1 MRSFLFALIFP
12 LFFLSTAT
20 PAVATQTVLVI
31 GDSLSSGHGI
41 RPEQSW
47 PSLLGQRLSSQRT
60 NYSVANVSI
69 SGDTTA
75 GGRSRLPAALKE
87 YQPAI
92 VVIELGA
99 NDGLRGLPVA
109 QIRENL
115 NAMIDAS
122 LAAKAKVLLIG
133 MWLPPNYGPY
143 AEEFRQNFAD
153 IARAKKIAYL
163 DFLLQP
169 IALQPAMFQSDG
181 THPVAAA
188 QPIILDHVWPR
199 LLPLL
204 K

>member
-20 PAVATQTVLVI
+20 PAVAARTVLVI

-60 NYSVANVSI
+60 DYSVTNVSI

-92 VVIELGA
+92 VIIELGA
-99 NDGLRGLPVA
+99 NDGLRGLPIG
-109 QIRENL
+109 QIRDNL
-115 NAMIDAS
+115 SAMIDAA
-122 LAAKAKVLLIG
+122 LAAKAKVLLVG
-133 MWLPPNYGPY
+133 MWLPPNYGAY
-143 AEEFRQNFAD
+143 AEDFRQNFVD
-153 IARAKKIAYL
+153 IARSKRVALL

-169 IALQPAMFQSDG
+169 IALQPAMFQADG
-181 THPVAAA
+181 THPVAEA
-188 QPIILDHVWPR
+188 QPVILDHVWPR
-199 LLPLL
+199 LVPLL

>member
-1 MRSFLFALIFP
+1 MRSLIFALIFP
-12 LFFLSTAT
+12 LFSLSTAT
-20 PAVATQTVLVI
+20 PAVAAQTVLVI

-47 PSLLGQRLSSQRT
+47 PALLGKRLADQHSD
-60 NYSVANVSI
+60 YSVANVSI

-87 YQPAI
+87 YHPAI

-99 NDGLRGLPVA
+99 NDGLRGLPIP

-133 MWLPPNYGPY
+133 MWLPPNYGAY
-143 AEEFRQNFAD
+143 ADDFRQNFAD
-153 IARAKKIAYL
+153 IARARRTAYL

-169 IALQPAMFQSDG
+169 IALQPAMFQADG
-181 THPVAAA
+181 THPVAEA
-188 QPIILDHVWPR
+188 QPVILDHVWPR
-199 LLPLL
+199 LAPLL